1 MTRVGLICLVTA
13 VLLGGCDSNEP
24 PQGVLTQQ
32 QYAAWLID
40 VYLAEARLASHPR
53 DSASPLFF
61 SFEKKLQQRHGLSD
75 SVLKRTYQY
84 YLNHPDQLEQ
94 VYVAVV
100 DSLSLRE
107 QRYQRTGQ

>member
-1 MTRVGLICLVTA
+1 MTRVGLICLLTVCW
-13 VLLGGCDSNEP
+13 LGACESKERP
-24 PQGVLTQQ
+24 EGVLSREE
-32 QYAAWLID
+32 YAAWLID
-40 VYLAEARLASHPR
+40 VYLAEARLATQPR

-75 SVLKRTYQY
+75 SVLKHTYQY

-107 QRYQRTGQ
+107 QRYKRTGQ